1 MSWYFPTPASFHCG
15 WFAAGDNMLTEG
27 LYAAAATFV
36 AFSVRGP
43 HGSRG
48 VGHAAMFTR
57 RLAVQF
63 IATSTA
69 HTPTCQPF
77 LNAQHQV
84 VRVRPAWACAA
95 AASIKAASHRKS
107 ISEGA

>member
-1 MSWYFPTPASFHCG
+1 
-15 WFAAGDNMLTEG
+15 MLTEG

-57 RLAVQF
+57 RLAV
-63 IATSTA
+63 
-69 HTPTCQPF
+69 
-77 LNAQHQV
+77 
-84 VRVRPAWACAA
+84 
-95 AASIKAASHRKS
+95 
-107 ISEGA
+107 

>member
-1 MSWYFPTPASFHCG
+1 MTASHFSVDSILKKKSEGEGEKIIKKKHTADHKFISLVTAIIKMSWYFPTPASFHCG
-15 WFAAGDNMLTEG
+15 WFAARDNMLTEG

-57 RLAVQF
+57 RQAV
-63 IATSTA
+63 
-69 HTPTCQPF
+69 
-77 LNAQHQV
+77 
-84 VRVRPAWACAA
+84 
-95 AASIKAASHRKS
+95 
-107 ISEGA
+107 